1 MLSKKPLKK
10 LYKNSGKD
18 NTRDNRDNIKFK
30 TLVEAAVRRRGA
42 EPG

>member
-18 NTRDNRDNIKFK
+18 NTRDNYDYIKFK
-30 TLVEAAVRRRGA
+30 SLVEAAVRRGGV
-42 EPG
+42 ELG